1 MATTGSGTMS
11 GTSGAGAG
19 MAGQAGPGDER
30 RRIEEALAALRPRLP
45 FAPEA
50 GIILGTGL
58 GQFAAALTDAVTIP
72 YADIP
77 HFPRTAVESHAGDF
91 IVGRLGGR
99 PIAIL
104 SGRAHY
110 YEGHGMKAVTFPV
123 RVLRALGAHTLIAT
137 NAAGGMHPLHRAG
150 DLVVVVDH
158 INLMGDNPLVG
169 PNDDSLGPRFPDMS
183 EPYDRGLIALAREVA
198 LEERIALR
206 EGVFVGVAGPNLET
220 RAEYR
225 FLRAVGA
232 DVVGMSLVPEA
243 IVAVHGGMRVV
254 AFAVVTDTC
263 FPDALEPVDVAK
275 ILATAARAEPL
286 LTRLVTRV
294 VERMPAPGAGLP
306 GPRA

>member
-1 MATTGSGTMS
+1 M
-11 GTSGAGAG
+11 
-19 MAGQAGPGDER
+19 
-30 RRIEEALAALRPRLP
+30 
-45 FAPEA
+45 
-50 GIILGTGL
+50 
-58 GQFAAALTDAVTIP
+58 TDAVSIP

-77 HFPRTAVESHAGDF
+77 NFPLTSVESHSGEF

-99 PIAIL
+99 PVAVL

-110 YEGHGMKAVTFPV
+110 YEGHDMKSVAFPV
-123 RVLRALGAHTLIAT
+123 RVLRALGAHTLVAT
-137 NAAGGMHPLHRAG
+137 NAAGGMHPLHQAG

-158 INLMGDNPLVG
+158 INLMGDNPLIG

-183 EPYDRGLIALAREVA
+183 EPYDRGLIALARGIA

-206 EGVFVGVAGPNLET
+206 EAVFVGVAGPNLET

-225 FLRAVGA
+225 FLRAAGA

-243 IVAVHGGMRVV
+243 IVAIHGGMRVL

-275 ILATAARAEPL
+275 ILATAARTEPL

-294 VERMPAPGAGLP
+294 VERMPAPAP
-306 GPRA
+306 GRSEPRA